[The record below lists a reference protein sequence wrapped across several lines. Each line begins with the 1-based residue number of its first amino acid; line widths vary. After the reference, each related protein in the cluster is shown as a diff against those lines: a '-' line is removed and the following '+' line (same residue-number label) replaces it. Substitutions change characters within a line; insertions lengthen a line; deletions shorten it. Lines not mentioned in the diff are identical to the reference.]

1 MFYSQFILAK
11 KGPLGTI
18 WIAAHLE
25 RKLRKNQVA
34 DTDIGVSVDSI
45 LFPDVPIALR
55 LSSHLLL
62 GVVRIYSRKV
72 NYLFDDCSEAL
83 LKVKQAFRSAAV
95 DLPPE
100 ESKAPYHSI
109 TLPETFDL
117 DDFELPDNDIF
128 QGNYVDHHISSRE
141 QITLQ
146 DNMDGI
152 GYSTSKFG
160 LDERFGDGDAS
171 GLDLDEELFLD
182 KIGSSGQA
190 DESGDPQAS
199 VQPMTPLK
207 LDEHPQERTN
217 SETMVDVVEDADVM
231 DYAQAP
237 CTPGLVEEP
246 NFSNVQEASACDDHL
261 EAEDHLMESNVK
273 ENAKNVTS
281 EDKQEAD
288 WCSRDDVNSTANPW
302 MPPDENGYHSGG
314 LEIEQIKPHEES
326 PCMEAAF
333 EPVKYDKPSS
343 VSKPSSDLSNQVK
356 AVNQASELV
365 DKINKESVVP
375 AREDLQNEVVNND
388 KSNFPSA
395 NEPGDGPQGPSEIV
409 MEDSAQNTF
418 GLTTTCQQVCEVV
431 TLTDQASIGVEGP
444 VSVEDSAQNGGQCSK
459 MEDSAQNTSGLTTNC
474 QQVSEVVTLTDQAS
488 IGVEGPVS
496 MGNAGDLDKSCPDA
510 SEIGSKDLGSCS
522 ENPETQAYQ
531 EPKHSNILNPDV
543 HEDMASTGTQFRS
556 SNLEQPH
563 IPNSRC
569 GMSMNP
575 DFQSD
580 TAALGSLEISGREE
594 TATLGEACHA
604 TDDSEQISKENHV
617 EGQVDTIHSEDGQV
631 DNLNN
636 SVEADLPAP
645 EKLLSVIAGHADIHT
660 DILAE
665 ASPRDL
671 VGLDE
676 DDTGSKVY
684 SGKKR
689 SLTESTLT
697 EHGLNSVESSRM
709 VRAKRTAESVPDD
722 DDLLSSILVGRR
734 SSVLKVKPTPVVYE
748 VTSVKR
754 ARSAPRTGTA
764 KRKVLM
770 DDTMVLHGDM
780 IRQQLM
786 NTEDVRRVRK
796 KAPCTRPEISMI
808 QKQHLEDEIFLEP
821 IFTGLSIELASLH
834 SQEYDLSGIR
844 ICQNDVNGDSLD
856 TVAEPNFHNDENNAF
871 VEDAAELRLASHN
884 DENGMNRD
892 IRKDE
897 GSSGPNVAEQS
908 GIGAKSELLADK
920 NNEVAGHSEVLVDES
935 MLETSHAPSV
945 EVNIC
950 QEQMYPT
957 NDGVEPDVSHQELL
971 QDVVEL
977 ETSDKYA
984 DAVNPA
990 VIEGVVSSSI
1000 IDHTSGDMDD
1010 VPAGM
1015 LQPASLNETNETNS
1029 SVNVD
1034 LPVTLPDQKIDAP
1047 FVELDISVVDV
1058 SNEKAIGTDEVT
1070 EKNGDIIVED
1080 ETEPG
1085 TLFNVLSEVAGHG
1098 ASVELLPDSNH
1109 GVLEC
1114 NVQGETDNVL
1124 TGEQP
1129 TEGSYLEQSNVHLED
1144 GFLNNDENPIQKDG
1158 CLPNMTDAE
1167 IASLDLHDRDG
1178 LDYSAPV
1185 NDTEFLNVD
1194 DEEVAEIA
1202 DDYMP
1207 DAEDTRL
1214 TENSGWSSRTRAVSK
1229 YLQTLFEKEAEC
1241 GRKSLSMDN
1250 LLIGKTRKE
1259 ASRMFF
1265 EALVLKT
1272 RDYIH
1277 VEQRNPVDDI
1287 TIKPRMKL
1295 KKSNF

>member
-109 TLPETFDL
+109 TLPEKFDL

-146 DNMDGI
+146 DTVDGI

-182 KIGSSGQA
+182 KIGTSGQA
-190 DESGDPQAS
+190 EERGDPRAS

-217 SETMVDVVEDADVM
+217 SETMVDVVDDADVM

-246 NFSNVQEASACDDHL
+246 NLSNVQEASACDDHL
-261 EAEDHLMESNVK
+261 EGEDHLMESTVK
-273 ENAKNVTS
+273 ENAKSVTS
-281 EDKQEAD
+281 EGKQEAD
-288 WCSRDDVNSTANPW
+288 WMSRDDVNSNANRW
-302 MPPDENGYHSGG
+302 MAPDENGYHSGG
-314 LEIEQIKPHEES
+314 LEIEQINPQRES
-326 PCMEAAF
+326 PCIEATL
-333 EPVKYDKPSS
+333 EHVNLDKSSS
-343 VSKPSSDLSNQVK
+343 VSGPSSDLSNQVD
-356 AVNQASELV
+356 AVNPALELV
-365 DKINKESVVP
+365 DKITEASVVR
-375 AREDLQNEVVNND
+375 AREDLQNEFNNND

-395 NEPGDGPQGPSEIV
+395 KEPAGDPQGPSDIGL
-409 MEDSAQNTF
+409 EDSVKYTS
-418 GLTTTCQQVCEVV
+418 GLTTHQQVGEIV
-431 TLTDQASIGVEGP
+431 TLTDQAAVGVESP
-444 VSVEDSAQNGGQCSK
+444 VNV
-459 MEDSAQNTSGLTTNC
+459 
-474 QQVSEVVTLTDQAS
+474 
-488 IGVEGPVS
+488 
-496 MGNAGDLDKSCPDA
+496 GNAGDLDTSCPDA
-510 SEIGSKDLGSCS
+510 SEIGAKSQGSYS

-531 EPKHSNILNPDV
+531 EPEHLNLLNPEV
-543 HEDMASTGTQFRS
+543 HENMASTGIQFLRPCS
-556 SNLEQPH
+556 SNPDQPH
-563 IPNSRC
+563 IPNSGC
-569 GMSMNP
+569 DMSMYP
-575 DFQSD
+575 DLQSD
-580 TAALGSLEISGREE
+580 TAALSSLEISGQEE
-594 TATLGEACHA
+594 TVTLGGACHV
-604 TDDSEQISKENHV
+604 TDYLEQISKENHV
-617 EGQVDTIHSEDGQV
+617 EELASCEDPHAVFRKLHGQVDNIHSEDMPV

-636 SVEADLPAP
+636 SLESDLPAP
-645 EKLLSVIAGHADIHT
+645 EKLLSVAGHADIHS
-660 DILAE
+660 DLLAE
-665 ASPRDL
+665 DNLWDL
-671 VGLDE
+671 VGVNK
-676 DDTGSKVY
+676 DDSGSKTY

-689 SLTESTLT
+689 SLTESTLI
-697 EHGLNSVESSRM
+697 EHGLNSVESSRT
-709 VRAKRTAESVPDD
+709 VRAKRTAEFVPDD

-748 VTSVKR
+748 ATSLKR
-754 ARSAPRTGTA
+754 TRSAPRTVAA

-786 NTEDVRRVRK
+786 NAEDVRRVRK

-808 QKQHLEDEIFLEP
+808 QKQYLEDEIFLEP
-821 IFTGLSIELASLH
+821 VFTGLSIELVSLH
-834 SQEYDLSGIR
+834 GQEYDLSRIR
-844 ICQNDVNGDSLD
+844 ICQNDINGASLD
-856 TVAEPNFHNDENNAF
+856 TVTEPNAHNDEKNAF
-871 VEDAAELRLASHN
+871 VEDAAEPRLAQN
-884 DENGMNRD
+884 DVKGNRD
-892 IRKDE
+892 IRNDE
-897 GSSGPNVAEQS
+897 GSHGPNVTEKS
-908 GIGAKSELLADK
+908 RKGVDSELLVDW
-920 NNEVAGHSEVLVDES
+920 NNEVAGHSEFLVTES
-935 MLETSHAPSV
+935 MLETSHAPSI

-950 QEQMYPT
+950 QEQICPT
-957 NDGVEPDVSHQELL
+957 NDGVEPDVSQQELL
-971 QDVVEL
+971 QDVVEP
-977 ETSDKYA
+977 EKSDKYA

-990 VIEGVVSSSI
+990 VIEGIVSSSI
-1000 IDHTSGDMDD
+1000 IDHTSADMD

-1015 LQPASLNETNETNS
+1015 LQTASLNETDETNS
-1029 SVNVD
+1029 SLNED
-1034 LPVTLPDQKIDAP
+1034 APANLPDQKLDEP
-1047 FVELDISVVDV
+1047 LVELDISVVDV
-1058 SNEKAIGTDEVT
+1058 SNEKAVGTNEIT
-1070 EKNGDIIVED
+1070 EKNGDITVEH
-1080 ETEPG
+1080 EAEPG
-1085 TLFNVLSEVAGHG
+1085 TLLNALSEVAGHG
-1098 ASVELLPDSNH
+1098 AELEISI
-1109 GVLEC
+1109 
-1114 NVQGETDNVL
+1114 QSETDN
-1124 TGEQP
+1124 GPSCEQP
-1129 TEGSYLEQSNVHLED
+1129 IVVSYPAQSSVHLED
-1144 GFLNNDENPIQKDG
+1144 GFLNDDKNPIQKEG
-1158 CLPNMTDAE
+1158 YYPNMAVAE
-1167 IASLDLHDRDG
+1167 TSGLDLHDRDG

-1185 NDTEFLNVD
+1185 NDTEFLNFD
-1194 DEEVAEIA
+1194 DEEEAEIA

-1207 DAEDTRL
+1207 DAEETRL

-1229 YLQTLFEKEAEC
+1229 YLQTLFEKEAEY

-1250 LLIGKTRKE
+1250 MLIGKTRKE

-1287 TIKPRMKL
+1287 NIKPRMKL
-1295 KKSNF
+1295 MKSNF

>member
-128 QGNYVDHHISSRE
+128 QGNFVDHHISSRE

-207 LDEHPQERTN
+207 LDEHLQERTN
-217 SETMVDVVEDADVM
+217 SETM
-231 DYAQAP
+231 AP

-314 LEIEQIKPHEES
+314 LEIEHIKPQGES
-326 PCMEAAF
+326 PCIEAAF

-343 VSKPSSDLSNQVK
+343 VSGPSSDLSNQVK
-356 AVNQASELV
+356 AVNLASEFV
-365 DKINKESVVP
+365 DKINEESVVP
-375 AREDLQNEVVNND
+375 AREDLLNEVVNND
-388 KSNFPSA
+388 MSNFPSA

-409 MEDSAQNTF
+409 MEDSAHNTS
-418 GLTTTCQQVCEVV
+418 GLTTTCLQVCEVV

-444 VSVEDSAQNGGQCSK
+444 VSV
-459 MEDSAQNTSGLTTNC
+459 
-474 QQVSEVVTLTDQAS
+474 
-488 IGVEGPVS
+488 
-496 MGNAGDLDKSCPDA
+496 GNAGDLDKSCPDA
-510 SEIGSKDLGSCS
+510 SEIGFKNQGSYS

-531 EPKHSNILNPDV
+531 EPEHSNLLNPDV
-543 HEDMASTGTQFRS
+543 HEDMSSTGTQFPRPCS

-563 IPNSRC
+563 IPNSGC

-580 TAALGSLEISGREE
+580 TAALSPLEISGREE
-594 TATLGEACHA
+594 TAMLGEACHA
-604 TDDSEQISKENHV
+604 TDDLEQISNENHV
-617 EGQVDTIHSEDGQV
+617 EGQVVTIHLEDRQV

-645 EKLLSVIAGHADIHT
+645 EKLLSVIAGHADIHS

-676 DDTGSKVY
+676 DDAGSKVY

-748 VTSVKR
+748 ATSVKR
-754 ARSAPRTGTA
+754 ARSAPRTGAA

-844 ICQNDVNGDSLD
+844 ICQNDVNGASLD
-856 TVAEPNFHNDENNAF
+856 TMAEPNFHNDENNEF
-871 VEDAAELRLASHN
+871 VEDAAEPRLASQN

-908 GIGAKSELLADK
+908 GMGANSELSADK
-920 NNEVAGHSEVLVDES
+920 NNEDEVLVNES

-957 NDGVEPDVSHQELL
+957 NDGVEPDVSQQELL

-990 VIEGVVSSSI
+990 VIEGVVPSSV

-1015 LQPASLNETNETNS
+1015 LQTASLNETSETNS

-1047 FVELDISVVDV
+1047 FAELDISVVDV

-1085 TLFNVLSEVAGHG
+1085 TFFNVLSEVAGHG

-1114 NVQGETDNVL
+1114 NIQGETDNGL
-1124 TGEQP
+1124 SGELP
-1129 TEGSYLEQSNVHLED
+1129 TESSYPEQSSVHLED

-1158 CLPNMTDAE
+1158 YYPNMTDAE

-1207 DAEDTRL
+1207 DAEDTCL

-1250 LLIGKTRKE
+1250 MLIGKTRKE

-1277 VEQRNPVDDI
+1277 VEQRSPVDDI

>member
-146 DNMDGI
+146 DSMDGI

-171 GLDLDEELFLD
+171 GLDLEEELFLD
-182 KIGSSGQA
+182 KIGTSGQA
-190 DESGDPQAS
+190 EESGDPQAS

-217 SETMVDVVEDADVM
+217 SETMVDVEDAEVM
-231 DYAQAP
+231 DYAHAP

-246 NFSNVQEASACDDHL
+246 NLSNVQEASACDDHL
-261 EAEDHLMESNVK
+261 EGEYHLMESTVK
-273 ENAKNVTS
+273 ENAKIVTS
-281 EDKQEAD
+281 E
-288 WCSRDDVNSTANPW
+288 
-302 MPPDENGYHSGG
+302 GG
-314 LEIEQIKPHEES
+314 LENETIKPQEGES
-326 PCMEAAF
+326 PCTKATLEH
-333 EPVKYDKPSS
+333 VNLDKPSS
-343 VSKPSSDLSNQVK
+343 ISGPSSDLSNQVE
-356 AVNQASELV
+356 AVNPASELV
-365 DKINKESVVP
+365 EKITEASVVP
-375 AREDLQNEVVNND
+375 ATKDLQNEVVNNN

-395 NEPGDGPQGPSEIV
+395 NEPSDDPQGPREIV
-409 MEDSAQNTF
+409 LEDSDQNTS
-418 GLTTTCQQVCEVV
+418 GLTGTQQVCEVV
-431 TLTDQASIGVEGP
+431 TLTDQALLGVEGP
-444 VSVEDSAQNGGQCSK
+444 VSVGSAG
-459 MEDSAQNTSGLTTNC
+459 E
-474 QQVSEVVTLTDQAS
+474 
-488 IGVEGPVS
+488 
-496 MGNAGDLDKSCPDA
+496 LDKPFCDA
-510 SEIGSKDLGSCS
+510 SEVGAKIQGS
-522 ENPETQAYQ
+522 ENPETLAYQ
-531 EPKHSNILNPDV
+531 EPKHSNLLNPDV
-543 HEDMASTGTQFRS
+543 HENMAATETQFLRPCS
-556 SNLEQPH
+556 SNPEQPH
-563 IPNSRC
+563 IPNS
-569 GMSMNP
+569 GHDISMNQ
-575 DFQSD
+575 DLQSD
-580 TAALGSLEISGREE
+580 TATLGSLEISGREE
-594 TATLGEACHA
+594 TIMLGGACHI

-617 EGQVDTIHSEDGQV
+617 EELVPREDAHAAFSKLHGQVGSIYSEDRPV

-645 EKLLSVIAGHADIHT
+645 EKLLSVIAGQADIHT
-660 DILAE
+660 DMLAE

-676 DDTGSKVY
+676 DDAGSKLY
-684 SGKKR
+684 SGRKR
-689 SLTESTLT
+689 SFTENALT
-697 EHGLNSVESSRM
+697 EHGLNSVESSRA
-709 VRAKRTAESVPDD
+709 VRAKRITESVPDD

-734 SSVLKVKPTPVVYE
+734 SSVLKVKPSPVVYE
-748 VTSVKR
+748 VTSMKR
-754 ARSAPRTGTA
+754 ARSAPRTGAA

-770 DDTMVLHGDM
+770 DDTMVLHGDT

-786 NTEDVRRVRK
+786 NAEDVRRVRK

-808 QKQHLEDEIFLEP
+808 QKQYLEDEIFLEP

-834 SQEYDLSGIR
+834 GQAYDLSRIR
-844 ICQNDVNGDSLD
+844 ICQNDINGASFD
-856 TVAEPNFHNDENNAF
+856 TVAEPNFHNGENNGIIEA
-871 VEDAAELRLASHN
+871 AAEPRLASQN
-884 DENGMNRD
+884 DENVMNRD

-897 GSSGPNVAEQS
+897 GSDGPNGTEK
-908 GIGAKSELLADK
+908 IGMGENTELLVER
-920 NNEVAGHSEVLVDES
+920 NNEVAGHNEILVDEN
-935 MLETSHAPSV
+935 MLETSNAASV
-945 EVNIC
+945 KVNIC
-950 QEQMYPT
+950 QEPMCPT
-957 NDGVEPDVSHQELL
+957 NDGVEPDVSQQDLL
-971 QDVVEL
+971 KDVIEL

-990 VIEGVVSSSI
+990 VNEGVMSSSI
-1000 IDHTSGDMDD
+1000 IDHTSGDTDD
-1010 VPAGM
+1010 APTGM
-1015 LQPASLNETNETNS
+1015 VQTASLNETSETNS

-1034 LPVTLPDQKIDAP
+1034 AAVNLPDQKIDAP
-1047 FVELDISVVDV
+1047 FLELDISVVDV
-1058 SNEKAIGTDEVT
+1058 SNDKAIGKDEVT
-1070 EKNGDIIVED
+1070 DKDGDIILED
-1080 ETEPG
+1080 KTEPS
-1085 TLFNVLSEVAGHG
+1085 TLFTVLSEVSGHG
-1098 ASVELLPDSNH
+1098 AAVEQLPDSNH
-1109 GVLEC
+1109 GELEC
-1114 NVQGETDNVL
+1114 NVQSETDNGPFGEQKMEDVL
-1124 TGEQP
+1124 CGEQP
-1129 TEGSYLEQSNVHLED
+1129 IGSYPAQSSVHLEG
-1144 GFLNNDENPIQKDG
+1144 GFLKDGENPIQKEDYH
-1158 CLPNMTDAE
+1158 PNMTDAE
-1167 IASLDLHDRDG
+1167 ISGLDLHDRDS
-1178 LDYSAPV
+1178 LDYFAPV

-1194 DEEVAEIA
+1194 DEELAEIA

-1207 DAEDTRL
+1207 HAEESRL

-1229 YLQTLFEKEAEC
+1229 YLQTLFEKEADC

-1250 LLIGKTRKE
+1250 MLIGKTRKE

-1295 KKSNF
+1295 MKSNF